1 MKEVNGTKLF
11 SVEELSSMMDCNRR
25 TIYQAA
31 KSGKLRVVRIGRLLY
46 ASEESLKDFL
56 NGRK

>member
-11 SVEELSSMMDCNRR
+11 SVEELCSMMGCNRR
-25 TIYQAA
+25 VIYNAA
-31 KSGKLRVVRIGRLLY
+31 KTGKLRVVRIGRLLY
-46 ASEESLKDFL
+46 ASEESLRDFL

>member
-1 MKEVNGTKLF
+1 MKEVNGIKLF
-11 SVEELSSMMDCNRR
+11 SVEEIAKMMDCNRR
-25 TIYQAA
+25 VIYEAH
-31 KSGKLRVVRIGRLLY
+31 KKGTLRGVKIGRFLY